1 MVYAFMQNEMLQHTA
16 KQDGKTAPMGSEK
29 TDPRLL
35 PAADAAVKTPIHQHV
50 YERLRKMILFGDLAP
65 GQGVTIQGL
74 TAALDAG
81 MTPVREAIRR
91 LISEGALTHL
101 GSRRVTVPELTH
113 AGLEELGFMRETLE
127 PELTKRAANRMTDG
141 RFNALHN
148 CDNALNLA
156 IDRGDVGGYLMQN
169 YSFHRMIYDLA
180 EAPIMAATVDRLW
193 LRFGPSLRAV
203 CGRYGTSNLPDKHA
217 ELLAAFAAGDAALAG
232 EVMAGDVAQGMTQI
246 RAALDGLPIPR

>member
-1 MVYAFMQNEMLQHTA
+1 MVYAFMQNEMLQDTA

-35 PAADAAVKTPIHQHV
+35 PAADAAAKTPIHQHV

-101 GSRRVTVPELTH
+101 GNRRVTVPELTH

-127 PELTKRAANRMTDG
+127 PELTKRAANRMTDE
-141 RFNALHN
+141 RLNALKA

-193 LRFGPSLRAV
+193 LRFGPSLRVV

-217 ELLAAFAAGDAALAG
+217 ELLAAFAEGKAALAG

-246 RAALDGLPIPR
+246 RAALDGLPVPR

>member
-1 MVYAFMQNEMLQHTA
+1 
-16 KQDGKTAPMGSEK
+16 MGSEK

-101 GSRRVTVPELTH
+101 GNRRVTVPELTH

-141 RFNALHN
+141 RLNALHD

-156 IDRGDVGGYLMQN
+156 IDRGDVGG
-169 YSFHRMIYDLA
+169 
-180 EAPIMAATVDRLW
+180 
-193 LRFGPSLRAV
+193 
-203 CGRYGTSNLPDKHA
+203 
-217 ELLAAFAAGDAALAG
+217 
-232 EVMAGDVAQGMTQI
+232 
-246 RAALDGLPIPR
+246 

>member
-1 MVYAFMQNEMLQHTA
+1 
-16 KQDGKTAPMGSEK
+16 MGSEK

-101 GSRRVTVPELTH
+101 GNRRVTVPELTH

-127 PELTKRAANRMTDG
+127 PELTKRAANRMTDA
-141 RFNALHN
+141 RLNALHD

-193 LRFGPSLRAV
+193 LRFGPSLRVV

>member
-1 MVYAFMQNEMLQHTA
+1 MVYAFMQNEMLQDTA

-101 GSRRVTVPELTH
+101 GNRRVTVPELTH
-113 AGLEELGFMRETLE
+113 AGLEELRFMRETLE
-127 PELTKRAANRMTDG
+127 PELTKRAANRMTDE
-141 RFNALHN
+141 RLNALKA
-148 CDNALNLA
+148 CDNALNHA

-193 LRFGPSLRAV
+193 LRFGPSLRVV

-217 ELLAAFAAGDAALAG
+217 ELLAAFAEGDAALAG

-246 RAALDGLPIPR
+246 RAALDGLPVPR

>member
-1 MVYAFMQNEMLQHTA
+1 MVYAFMQDEMLQDTA

-29 TDPRLL
+29 TDSRLL

-101 GSRRVTVPELTH
+101 GNRRVTVPELTH
-113 AGLEELGFMRETLE
+113 AGLEELRFMRETLE
-127 PELTKRAANRMTDG
+127 PELTKRAANRMTDE
-141 RFNALHN
+141 RLNALKA
-148 CDNALNLA
+148 CDNALNHA

-193 LRFGPSLRAV
+193 LRFGPSLRVV

-217 ELLAAFAAGDAALAG
+217 ELLAAFAEGDAALAG

-246 RAALDGLPIPR
+246 RAALDGLPVPR

>member
-1 MVYAFMQNEMLQHTA
+1 
-16 KQDGKTAPMGSEK
+16 MGSEK

-35 PAADAAVKTPIHQHV
+35 PAADAAAKTPIHQHV

-101 GSRRVTVPELTH
+101 GNRRVTVPELTH

-127 PELTKRAANRMTDG
+127 PELTKRAANRMTDE
-141 RFNALHN
+141 RLNALKA

-156 IDRGDVGGYLMQN
+156 IERGDVGGYLMQN
-169 YSFHRMIYDLA
+169 YSFHRKIYDLA

-193 LRFGPSLRAV
+193 LRFGPSLRVV

-217 ELLAAFAAGDAALAG
+217 ELLAAFAEGNATLAG

-246 RAALDGLPIPR
+246 RAALDGLPVPR